1 MKMKNRYPT
10 LLILMVFG
18 LMPACREKDESSSET
33 MAGTSPFDAF
43 YTEEA
48 PSGARQISE
57 TIADPVPGRE
67 IVLSGEVMGRTE
79 PFVPGRGMVTL
90 GDPTRITPCNRIE
103 GDTCPTPWDNCCDDP
118 EVLKKSVAT
127 IQFLDEGGRVMKSGL
142 KGYRGIK
149 ELSFLTVKG
158 TIAEGSNPNNLLINA
173 EAFHV
178 TDPSPYIDAEPVG
191 KFRLEG
197 TVTEDDG
204 VFIYTREAKA
214 E

>member
-1 MKMKNRYPT
+1 MNIRYQT
-10 LLILMVFG
+10 LLPLIVVALA
-18 LMPACREKDESSSET
+18 PACQEKKEEPSGNT
-33 MAGTSPFDAF
+33 AAGNSPYDTF

-48 PSGARQISE
+48 PSGAKQISE
-57 TIADPVPGRE
+57 IITDPVPGRE
-67 IVLSGEVMGRTE
+67 IVLSGEIMGRLE
-79 PFVPGRGMVTL
+79 PFVPGRGMVLL

-118 EVLKKSVAT
+118 DVLKKSITTV
-127 IQFLDEGGRVMKSGL
+127 QFLDEEGRVLKGDL

-173 EAFHV
+173 DAFHV

-191 KFRLEG
+191 KFRLDG
-197 TVTEDDG
+197 TVTEEDG
-204 VFIYTREAKA
+204 VFIYTKEAKK